1 MKLRL
6 QLFLGFALIIAITL
20 TVVALFANR
29 AAANEIKYFVNKGGA
44 YGVVDLVTALE
55 DYYKQNGSWEGAD
68 QVFRTQGHSPMGQ
81 GMGKGRQDNFVPSK
95 GSSMRL
101 VDVQGVLLYDPSN
114 VEQAGTM
121 LTSEELTGA
130 IPLSHNNDVVGY
142 LLPAAGVAIPD
153 EGFETT
159 LLERLKDALLN
170 AALIAGGIS
179 LVLAVLLAYIMLRPV
194 RQLTVASVRL
204 AKGDLSQRVSVRGND
219 ELATLGRTFN
229 HMAASLEEAENKRRA
244 MTADIAHEL
253 RTPLA
258 VQRAS
263 LEALLDGV
271 YPLSTENLE
280 SVAQQNVLI
289 THLVDD
295 LRTLALVDAG
305 ELTLECVPGDI
316 TSIVKHVMTSFQP
329 QAAKKNIEI
338 IPHLPEKSPLLNID
352 PLRIQQVLNNLMQNA
367 IRHTPT
373 GGRIHLLVVFDNNT
387 ATLSVRDTGGGI
399 PEDAL
404 PHVFERFYRADK
416 GRSRAD
422 GGTGLG
428 LAIARKL
435 TELHEGRLRA
445 RNHPEGG
452 AEFILELP
460 I

>member
-1 MKLRL
+1 
-6 QLFLGFALIIAITL
+6 
-20 TVVALFANR
+20 
-29 AAANEIKYFVNKGGA
+29 
-44 YGVVDLVTALE
+44 
-55 DYYKQNGSWEGAD
+55 
-68 QVFRTQGHSPMGQ
+68 
-81 GMGKGRQDNFVPSK
+81 
-95 GSSMRL
+95 
-101 VDVQGVLLYDPSN
+101 
-114 VEQAGTM
+114 
-121 LTSEELTGA
+121 
-130 IPLSHNNDVVGY
+130 
-142 LLPAAGVAIPD
+142 
-153 EGFETT
+153 
-159 LLERLKDALLN
+159 
-170 AALIAGGIS
+170 
-179 LVLAVLLAYIMLRPV
+179 
-194 RQLTVASVRL
+194 
-204 AKGDLSQRVSVRGND
+204 
-219 ELATLGRTFN
+219 
-229 HMAASLEEAENKRRA
+229 MAASLEEAENKRRA